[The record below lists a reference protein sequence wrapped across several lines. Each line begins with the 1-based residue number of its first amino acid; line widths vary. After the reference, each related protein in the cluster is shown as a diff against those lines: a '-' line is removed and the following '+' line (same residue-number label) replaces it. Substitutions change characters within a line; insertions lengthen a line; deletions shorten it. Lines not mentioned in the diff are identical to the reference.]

1 MILKLVPCVSWAI
14 ETGSGVADLRRTL
27 VFAVWIGIR
36 PEPVFDFE
44 TGSGVA
50 DLRRNLLFAVRIGI
64 LPEPVFDFSASMPW
78 STNNRGGG

>member
-1 MILKLVPCVSWAI
+1 MKLVPCVCRAN
-14 ETGSGVADLRRTL
+14 ETGSGVAELRRTL
-27 VFAVWIGIR
+27 VFVVWIGIR

-50 DLRRNLLFAVRIGI
+50 GLHRTLFFAVRIGI

-78 STNNRGGG
+78 RQASKPAS